1 MSSSTLQSLAKMLQ
15 CLFARAFPTSD
26 QSQPVGRLQMDPFTS
41 SGSRNSPNSNVVL
54 FIRA

>member
-1 MSSSTLQSLAKMLQ
+1 MSSSTLQSLAKMLE

-26 QSQPVGRLQMDPFTS
+26 QSQPVGRLQMDPCTS

-54 FIRA
+54 FRA